1 MEDPEAPEV
10 ARDPE
15 RAFDHD
21 AVQRQGRLSLG
32 IAGDGRWLHLDPES
46 RAGRCG
52 LQDRPATVGGLDGEP
67 ALVAE
72 RDRTGKCVRP
82 VVEDRYDGVGT
93 RRDAR
98 RGRRRPVDERVG
110 ERRELVRHD
119 SSGRER
125 ATFADPEPALERLEV
140 RADQPRPAFVWP
152 SAEVGAEAVVEPD
165 IERGRRVAPSV
176 TDREAPVSTSTAIRR
191 PTGCVAGHGSSRRQ
205 TICGW

>member
-1 MEDPEAPEV
+1 MPVV
-10 ARDPE
+10 AVCRI
-15 RAFDHD
+15 
-21 AVQRQGRLSLG
+21 S
-32 IAGDGRWLHLDPES
+32 S
-46 RAGRCG
+46 
-52 LQDRPATVGGLDGEP
+52 ATVGGLDGEP

-125 ATFADPEPALERLEV
+125 AAFADPEPALERLEV
-140 RADQPRPAFVWP
+140 RADQPRPTFVWP
-152 SAEVGAEAVVEPD
+152 SAEVGAEAEAVSD
-165 IERGRRVAPSV
+165 IDRGCRVAPSV
-176 TDREAPVSTSTAIRR
+176 TDREASGLHIDRDQAADRLRRR
-191 PTGCVAGHGSSRRQ
+191 PRVEPPADDLRLVERASRRVRVEGRRDRIAVAEHDKAGERVGRQ
-205 TICGW
+205 RTWRRRLE